1 MKKLLLATAAALAA
15 LPALAADLPAP
26 VYATKAPVGYPT
38 GCGAY
43 FGINTLGSTASVQ
56 GAPVGQQMVQGDI
69 GGTLGYTCPFAGNG
83 YWFVEGMV
91 DWANL
96 NGSQNGLALTGPV
109 HLSQRVA
116 VSPGPLLDMLP
127 SLFPTLKLPAVPS
140 LPILPPG
147 VTSAPGAM
155 YLHAQVDEQ
164 DYSAS
169 LGLATAREWLVSYGA
184 GVGMLYRL
192 SNGVVADTWITV
204 KTETQ
209 SLCLGPVAAGCP
221 KLGTGAEVGFAL
233 KY

>member
-1 MKKLLLATAAALAA
+1 
-15 LPALAADLPAP
+15 
-26 VYATKAPVGYPT
+26 
-38 GCGAY
+38 
-43 FGINTLGSTASVQ
+43 
-56 GAPVGQQMVQGDI
+56 MVQGDI

-83 YWFVEGMV
+83 FFFVEGLV

-109 HLSQRVA
+109 HLAQRVA

-127 SLFPTLKLPAVPS
+127 SLLPVKLPAVPS
-140 LPILPPG
+140 IPILPAG

-155 YLHAQVDEQ
+155 YLHGQVDEQ

-169 LGLATAREWLVSYGA
+169 LGLATGKEWLVSWGG

-192 SNGVVADTWITV
+192 SNGVVADTWVTA
-204 KTETQ
+204 K
-209 SLCLGPVAAGCP
+209 AATNSVCIGQLRNACP
-221 KLGTGAEVGFAL
+221 SLGTGVEVGFAL